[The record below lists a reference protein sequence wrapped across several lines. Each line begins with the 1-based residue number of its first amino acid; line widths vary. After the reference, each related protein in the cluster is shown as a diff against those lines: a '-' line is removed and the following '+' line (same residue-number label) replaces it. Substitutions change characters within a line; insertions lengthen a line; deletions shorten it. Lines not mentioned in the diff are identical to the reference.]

1 MLVGLGLDI
10 IEVSRIRRVLR
21 TFKGRFRDR
30 IFTPA
35 EIAYCQSQARPSLS
49 YAARWA
55 AKEACLKA
63 LGTGWAT
70 GIAWTDLEIT
80 HGPTGAPEMLLSGL
94 AAEAWRDRGA
104 PLIYVSLTHTRTTA
118 AAVVLLEA
126 RESVS

>member
-35 EIAYCQSQARPSLS
+35 EIAYCQSKPRPSLS

-55 AKEACLKA
+55 AKEAALKA
-63 LGTGWAT
+63 LGCGWDQ
-70 GIAWTDLEIT
+70 GIAWTDLEVG
-80 HGPTGAPEMLLSGL
+80 HAPNGAPTMTLHGR
-94 AAEAWRDRGA
+94 AAELWAQLGS
-104 PLIYVSLTHTRTTA
+104 PTIHITLTHTRTTA
-118 AAVVLLEA
+118 AAVVMLEA
-126 RESVS
+126 RTG